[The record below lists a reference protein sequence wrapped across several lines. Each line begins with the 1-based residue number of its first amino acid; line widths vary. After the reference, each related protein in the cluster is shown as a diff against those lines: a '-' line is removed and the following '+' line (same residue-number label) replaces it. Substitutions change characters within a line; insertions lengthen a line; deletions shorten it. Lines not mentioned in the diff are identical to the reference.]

1 MTLNDIQEKLKNID
15 EISLMELLEI
25 TAEDIINR
33 FTDRIEEKFDQ
44 LESELD
50 DTISWDND

>member
-1 MTLNDIQEKLKNID
+1 MTLNDIQEKLKHVD